1 MDININPD
9 KLPIFDSHA
18 HFDDTAFAEDL
29 DFVVANM
36 KENGV
41 VGIIN
46 NGVNYES
53 SAKIVELSKKYD
65 IFYSAVGVHPED
77 LYSGETFS
85 PEKLLP
91 LIPHPKTVAIGEI
104 GLDYHWDTH
113 PADIQKVWFEAQ
125 LDFAAQVNLPVII
138 HDREAHNDTLEIL
151 KKHKPKGVLHCF
163 SGSNEM
169 AKEVLKLGM
178 YIGVGG
184 VVTFKNARKLV
195 EVVKD
200 LPLDRL
206 LLETDAPYLSPEPF
220 RGKRCQSDLIYF
232 TAQKIAKIKNLS
244 VEEVLI
250 ASYRNIHTLFSKIDT
265 LNNLNTSK

>member
-1 MDININPD
+1 MDITINPD

-18 HFDDTAFAEDL
+18 HFDDDAFAEDL
-29 DFVVANM
+29 PFVVAEM

-41 VGIIN
+41 VGVIN

-53 SAKIVELSKKYD
+53 SANIVELSKNQD

-77 LYSGETFS
+77 LYNGENFS
-85 PEKLLP
+85 PEKILP
-91 LIPHPKTVAIGEI
+91 LISHPKTVAIGEI

-113 PADIQKVWFEAQ
+113 PADVQKTWFEAQ
-125 LDFAAQVNLPVII
+125 LDFAKQVNLPVII

-195 EVVKD
+195 EVVAE

-220 RGKRCQSDLIYF
+220 RGKRCKSDLIYF
-232 TAQKIAKIKNLS
+232 TANRIAEIKGITTDEVLNASIENIKMLYSKIK
-244 VEEVLI
+244 
-250 ASYRNIHTLFSKIDT
+250 
-265 LNNLNTSK
+265 